1 MIRTMRPTL
10 RRGAFL
16 LAAALLTGACA
27 ANPPAAA
34 QAQAQAA
41 FAPKT
46 FSVQRSGS
54 GRPVI
59 FLPGLASS
67 GAVWDSI
74 AAELP
79 GTEAHVLTL
88 AGFAGVPAAGNR
100 PMLESVAGEVAAY
113 IRAHRLRE
121 PVVVGHS
128 LGGTLALMIA
138 AAEPELVGPLVVVD
152 GLPYFPAAVNPAA
165 TPDAMRAQAGM
176 MRDQVARQ
184 TREEFVAAQA
194 SYFPANV
201 THPGHLALVKE
212 SSARSDPATVGQA
225 MYELLTTDVRP
236 QLPRIRAPV
245 LVFGSWAM
253 YGNRE
258 QVLKNFQ
265 AQFAAVPGAR
275 IELSASGRHFL
286 MYDDPAGLLRLV
298 RDALAL

>member
-1 MIRTMRPTL
+1 MMRTIRHPL
-10 RRGAFL
+10 RRGALL
-16 LAAALLTGACA
+16 LATALLAGACSV
-27 ANPPAAA
+27 NPPAA
-34 QAQAQAA
+34 QAQAQVA

-100 PMLESVAGEVAAY
+100 PLLESVADEVAAY

-121 PVVVGHS
+121 PVIVGHS

-152 GLPYFPAAVNPAA
+152 GLPYFPAAMNPSA
-165 TPDAMRAQAGM
+165 TPDAMRTQAGT
-176 MRDQVARQ
+176 MRDQISRQ

-201 THPGHLALVKE
+201 THPRHLALLQA
-212 SSARSDPATVGQA
+212 SSGRSDPATVGQA

-236 QLPRIRAPV
+236 LLPRIRTPV

-258 QVLKNFQ
+258 QVLRNFQ

-275 IELSASGRHFL
+275 IELSGSGRHFL
-286 MYDDPAGLLRLV
+286 MYDDPAGLLRII

>member
-1 MIRTMRPTL
+1 MIRTIRHPL
-10 RRGAFL
+10 RRGALL
-16 LAAALLTGACA
+16 LAAALLTGACSV
-27 ANPPAAA
+27 NPPAAKA
-34 QAQAQAA
+34 QAQAV

-88 AGFAGVPAAGNR
+88 AGFAGVPAASNR

-121 PVVVGHS
+121 PVIVGHS

-152 GLPYFPAAVNPAA
+152 GLPYFPAAMNPAA
-165 TPDAMRAQAGM
+165 TPDAMRAPAGM
-176 MRDQVARQ
+176 MRDQISRQ

-194 SYFPANV
+194 GYFPANV
-201 THPGHLALVKE
+201 THPRHLALVKE
-212 SSARSDPATVGQA
+212 SSGKSDPATVGQA

-236 QLPRIRAPV
+236 LLPRIRTPV

-286 MYDDPAGLLRLV
+286 MYDDPAGLLRII

>member
-1 MIRTMRPTL
+1 MTGTIRHPL
-10 RRGAFL
+10 RRGALL
-16 LAAALLTGACA
+16 LATALLAGACS
-27 ANPPAAA
+27 ANPPAA

-41 FAPKT
+41 FAPRT

-100 PMLESVAGEVAAY
+100 PLLESVADEVAAY
-113 IRAHRLRE
+113 VRAHRLRE
-121 PVVVGHS
+121 PVIVGHS

-152 GLPYFPAAVNPAA
+152 GLPYFPAAMNPAA

-176 MRDQVARQ
+176 MRDQIARQ

-194 SYFPANV
+194 GYFPANV
-201 THPGHLALVKE
+201 THPRHLALVKE
-212 SSARSDPATVGQA
+212 SSGKSDPAAVGQA

-236 QLPRIRAPV
+236 MLPRIRTPV

-253 YGNRE
+253 YGSRE
-258 QVLKNFQ
+258 QVLRNFQ

-286 MYDDPAGLLRLV
+286 MYDDPAGLLRII